1 MIAQGFGFSLI
12 RAASGYIRER
22 TLGHP
27 PLPLSE
33 ASLGPSLPLPVPLK
47 GGPWCL
53 DAANVELPSQI
64 RTPGGQTLPL
74 HPGSSRLRA
83 LMPWQ
88 GDGRGGRRAR
98 VTSTS
103 TTPWSCGVWGHRQW
117 WQGWGAGVESAAT
130 AGGTGALGPAA
141 SMPSSLCSRILMWPR
156 GLVSGCCFP
165 SCPGALCGCR
175 LSHCSESPGSWTG
188 FACTAPQCCLLHAFQ
203 STHLQTHRCEALSGL
218 LVDGARN
225 LWWIADLLG
234 F

>member
-1 MIAQGFGFSLI
+1 MVAQGFGFSLI
-12 RAASGYIRER
+12 RAASGYIREW
-22 TLGHP
+22 TVGHP

-47 GGPWCL
+47 GGHWCL
-53 DAANVELPSQI
+53 DVANVEWPF

-74 HPGSSRLRA
+74 HPGSSRLWA

-88 GDGRGGRRAR
+88 GEGRGGRRAR

-103 TTPWSCGVWGHRQW
+103 TTPWSCGVWGYRQW
-117 WQGWGAGVESAAT
+117 WQGWGYWSQECCHSWRNWAM
-130 AGGTGALGPAA
+130 GPAA

-165 SCPGALCGCR
+165 CCPGALCGWR
-175 LSHCSESPGSWTG
+175 LSHRSESPGSWTG

-203 STHLQTHRCEALSGL
+203 STTFRHTDV

-225 LWWIADLLG
+225 LWWTANLLG
-234 F
+234 L